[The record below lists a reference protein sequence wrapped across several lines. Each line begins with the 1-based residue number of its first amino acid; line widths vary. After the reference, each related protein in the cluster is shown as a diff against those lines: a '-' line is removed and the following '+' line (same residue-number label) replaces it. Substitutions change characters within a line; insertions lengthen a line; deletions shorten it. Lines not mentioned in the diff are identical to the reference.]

1 MRYTKVYMQ
10 NEQKS
15 HFSVFNN
22 RKRAAVRFLLFF
34 GGGPGQNMVQCI
46 RKMIRGYPE
55 IMSEDFITM
64 TIGKQKNTALIA
76 HDNKKADLIDWCE
89 QNKEILK
96 QHFLCGTG
104 TTARMITDQTGLPVR
119 GYNSGPL
126 GGDQQIGAKIVEG
139 RVDFVIFFSDPLTAQ
154 PHDPDVKALLR
165 IAQVYDIPIAN
176 NRASADFMIHSTYMN
191 TEYEHEIIN
200 FKKNIKERSETL

>member
-10 NEQKS
+10 NEQKR

-22 RKRAAVRFLLFF
+22 RKHAAVRFLLFF
-34 GGGPGQNMVQCI
+34 CGGSGQNMVQCI

-64 TIGKQKNTALIA
+64 TIGKQKNIALIA